1 MLNIGKT
8 KTAKGMI
15 VQWKAQI
22 IEAIEPILSS
32 LFMTTF

>member
-1 MLNIGKT
+1 
-8 KTAKGMI
+8 MI